1 MVRLNMILV
10 VLVLASALGVVASQH
25 QARKLF
31 IELEREQSRARA
43 LEVEW
48 GQLQIE
54 QSTWAGHARIE
65 KAARERLKMI
75 TPAQMVVIDGQGAAQ

>member
-65 KAARERLKMI
+65 KAARERLKMV

>member
-25 QARKLF
+25 KARKLF
-31 IELEREQSRARA
+31 TELEHEQSRQRA

-65 KAARERLKMI
+65 KAARERLKMV

>member
-1 MVRLNMILV
+1 MLRLNMLLV
-10 VLVLASALGVVASQH
+10 ALVLASALGVVASQH
-25 QARKLF
+25 QARKF
-31 IELEREQSRARA
+31 FAELEREQGRARA

-65 KAARERLKMI
+65 KAARDRLRM
-75 TPAQMVVIDGQGAAQ
+75 TMPAQVVALDAQGRMQ

>member
-10 VLVLASALGVVASQH
+10 VLVVASALGVVASQH

-31 IELEREQSRARA
+31 TELEREQGHARA
-43 LEVEW
+43 LEIEW

-54 QSTWAGHARIE
+54 QSTWASHARIE
-65 KAARERLKMI
+65 KAARDRLRM
-75 TPAQMVVIDGQGAAQ
+75 AQPGQTVVLDGTAPVQ

>member
-1 MVRLNMILV
+1 MVRLNMILD

-25 QARKLF
+25 KARKLF
-31 IELEREQSRARA
+31 TELEHEQSRQRA

-65 KAARERLKMI
+65 KAARERLKMV

>member
-25 QARKLF
+25 QTRKLF